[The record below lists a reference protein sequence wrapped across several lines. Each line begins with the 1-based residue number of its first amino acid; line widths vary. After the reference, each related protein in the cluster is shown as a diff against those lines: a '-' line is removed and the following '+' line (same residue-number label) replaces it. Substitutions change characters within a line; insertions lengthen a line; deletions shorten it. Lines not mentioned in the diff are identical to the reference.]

1 MCNLSRCGIIHIES
15 VAGAVSSS
23 TLHWRHDPDNGR
35 ARREPCW
42 LSSHF
47 EQTDEK
53 EVLGGLLIIEPP
65 PHFPIERLDTAWP
78 NSMAKSVV
86 PSYED
91 EEDSHTLP

>member
-1 MCNLSRCGIIHIES
+1 
-15 VAGAVSSS
+15 
-23 TLHWRHDPDNGR
+23 
-35 ARREPCW
+35 
-42 LSSHF
+42 
-47 EQTDEK
+47 
-53 EVLGGLLIIEPP
+53 LLIIEPP